1 MILHLSHI
9 FLTEGRTFIIN
20 LPFGMCV
27 SVYSHTQPQVVVFVA
42 FRLLRSGLRPAL
54 HFVVTAQ
61 IRYRVHKIYT

>member
-1 MILHLSHI
+1 
-9 FLTEGRTFIIN
+9 
-20 LPFGMCV
+20 MCV